1 MNKYWSVGILR
12 LVIDLWKNPE
22 THTIVDSILSNLS
35 KKYGVEKRKAVP
47 ILAKKL
53 EPILIEMG
61 YEVTEGVVNNWHLI
75 SNKEA

>member
-22 THTIVDSILSNLS
+22 THTIVDNILSNLS
-35 KKYGVEKRKAVP
+35 KKYGVEKRKAVL

-61 YEVTEGVVNNWHLI
+61 YEVTEGVVNN
-75 SNKEA
+75 SSTENVN